1 MPFLLG
7 SPLKGTLKGTLLSYN
22 TEKAETQQPKELAQ
36 RPRPSPR
43 AEATPPPSPE
53 VAARERGALNV
64 DTVASKPG
72 PTPPMSLTAAG
83 TPGRGC
89 GWESPGDRCGC
100 PPERRYSAAGPAPA
114 EGPASPPAESSDRH
128 ARSAATTRGRHAPA
142 GSRQGNAGG
151 WQFGQVENGRQFH
164 LVQPISLGFPG
175 GPSGKEPACQYR

>member
-1 MPFLLG
+1 M
-7 SPLKGTLKGTLLSYN
+7 
-22 TEKAETQQPKELAQ
+22 
-36 RPRPSPR
+36 
-43 AEATPPPSPE
+43 
-53 VAARERGALNV
+53 NV
-64 DTVASKPG
+64 DAAASKPG
-72 PTPPMSLTAAG
+72 PTPPMPLTAAG

-114 EGPASPPAESSDRH
+114 GGPASPPVESSDRH

-142 GSRQGNAGG
+142 GSRQGNTGG

-175 GPSGKEPACQYR
+175 GPSGKEPACQYRQMNRRGFAPWVGKIPWRRKWQPIPVFLPREPHGLSLAGYIQSMGSQESDMT